1 VLLLFHALTFFV
13 WLLHIVFF
21 IESMN
26 NEWNLICLC
35 LITEKRTTYLQ
46 ICDKLRMLRVK
57 YGNKYRQPDITA

>member
-1 VLLLFHALTFFV
+1 
-13 WLLHIVFF
+13 
-21 IESMN
+21 MN

-57 YGNKYRQPDITA
+57 YGNKYRQPDITAWTVG